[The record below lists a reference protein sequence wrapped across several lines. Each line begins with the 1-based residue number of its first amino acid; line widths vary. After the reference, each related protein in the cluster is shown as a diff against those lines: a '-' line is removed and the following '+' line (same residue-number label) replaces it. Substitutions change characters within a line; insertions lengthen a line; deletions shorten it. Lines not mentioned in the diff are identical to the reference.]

1 MEATPAGDAHTRVLT
16 RHAAAVGTPHVVI
29 DAPGRVN
36 LIGEHTDYNDGYVA
50 PVALAMGTTVAASRI
65 AGDHLR
71 VTAAGFGNTVIDL
84 ADPMRDVPEW
94 AQHIAGCVAA
104 CAHHGIDV
112 AASALTIDTD
122 LPVGAGVS
130 SSAALEIAVLSAL
143 ASLAGHE
150 ITPTAIALL
159 AQKVENDWVGV
170 PSGIMDPLVIA
181 GARAGHAMVIDC
193 ADLTAT
199 HTPVNDDIAIAVL
212 DTGTRRRLAD
222 GAYAE
227 RRHACERAAAT
238 LGVASLRAAD
248 LDAVNTLSDLVLRR
262 RARHV
267 VTENARVHQL
277 MAAVADGDTATMRA
291 VMAAGHAS
299 LRDDFEVSS
308 PALDAMVTTAVD
320 APGCVGAR
328 MTGGGFAGCAVAL
341 VHREAIAAFTTAVL
355 DGYAS
360 GDDRARVWCGPP
372 AAGATIST

>member
-1 MEATPAGDAHTRVLT
+1 MEATPAGDARTRVLT
-16 RHAAAVGTPHVVI
+16 RHAAAVGTPHVIVN
-29 DAPGRVN
+29 APGRVN

-65 AGDHLR
+65 TGGHLQ
-71 VTAAGFGNTVIDL
+71 VTATGFGDTVIDL

-94 AQHIAGCVAA
+94 AHHIAGCVAA
-104 CAHHGIDV
+104 SAHHGIDV
-112 AASALTIDTD
+112 APCALTIDTD

-130 SSAALEIAVLSAL
+130 SSAALEIAVLRAL

-159 AQKVENDWVGV
+159 AQTVENNWVGV

-193 ADLTAT
+193 ADLTVT
-199 HTPVNDDIAIAVL
+199 HTPINDDIAIAVL

-238 LGVASLRAAD
+238 LGIASLRTAD
-248 LDAVNTLSDLVLRR
+248 VDAVNTLSDPVLQR

-299 LRDDFEVSS
+299 LRDDFAVSS
-308 PALDAMVTTAVD
+308 PALDAIVATAVA

-341 VHREAIAAFTTAVL
+341 VHREATAAFTTAVL
-355 DGYAS
+355 DGYAG
-360 GDDRARVWCGPP
+360 GDYRARVWCGPP
-372 AAGATIST
+372 AAGVTISI

>member
-1 MEATPAGDAHTRVLT
+1 MASAHQRALDLHRARYGTTPTRV
-16 RHAAAVGTPHVVI
+16 AS
-29 DAPGRVN
+29 APGRVN

-65 AGDHLR
+65 TGGHLR
-71 VTAAGFGNTVIDL
+71 VTAAGFGDTVIDL
-84 ADPMRDVPEW
+84 ADPMRNVPEW
-94 AQHIAGCVAA
+94 AHHIAGCVAA

-170 PSGIMDPLVIA
+170 PSGIMEPLVIA
-181 GARAGHAMVIDC
+181 SARAGHAMVIDC

-199 HTPVNDDIAIAVL
+199 HTPINDDIAIAVL

-222 GAYAE
+222 GAYAD

-248 LDAVNTLSDLVLRR
+248 LDAVDTLSDPVLWR

-277 MAAVADGDTATMRA
+277 MAAVADGDTASMRA

-308 PALDAMVTTAVD
+308 PALDAMVATAVD

-341 VHREAIAAFTTAVL
+341 VQRDAIAAFTTAVL

-360 GDDRARVWCGPP
+360 GDYRARVWCGPP
-372 AAGATIST
+372 AAGVTVST